1 MRREFDI
8 LPQGLF
14 AGELHQLKPNGGVVL
29 AEFLA
34 AIGDSAL
41 AEHGQHDIVHVPA
54 WLIPIARVEQGTAEK
69 FIRCATRLAW
79 PEGQL
84 LPALDILEAFV
95 RREEFSDLFG
105 HG

>member
-1 MRREFDI
+1 MSEIGDN
-8 LPQGLF
+8 
-14 AGELHQLKPNGGVVL
+14 EVL

-34 AIGDSAL
+34 TIGNTTL

-54 WLIPIARVEQGTAEK
+54 RLIAIARVEQCAAEK
-69 FIRCATRLAW
+69 FIRCTSCLAR

-84 LPALDILEAFV
+84 IATLSILEAFE
-95 RREEFSDLFG
+95 RREKFSDLFG